1 VARVY
6 QAHTYN
12 HGVPIRFYAPA
23 AEHPGDVVDLPR
35 DEAQH
40 LFRVLRLKI
49 GSAVRI
55 FNGRGAEFD
64 AVVAT
69 ASKDGARIRVG
80 SGCTAVPEARV
91 ALTLAQ
97 AVLKGD
103 KMDDVVRDA
112 VMMGVAAIQP
122 LVTDRT
128 EIALVALER
137 GHRRERW
144 QRIAVSSSK
153 QCGRAVVPAVLEPRT
168 FKDATAALLDVGPQ
182 ATLQT
187 TSDTAADP
195 APGIAFGKTPPGLM
209 CVEPTASA
217 DALSL
222 RDLGATPPS
231 EVTILIGPEGG
242 WAAEEIVAG
251 SAAGR
256 LVTFGPRTLR
266 ADAMA
271 LVALTA
277 LFARWREI

>member
-1 VARVY
+1 M
-6 QAHTYN
+6 
-12 HGVPIRFYAPA
+12 
-23 AEHPGDVVDLPR
+23 VDLPR

-40 LFRVLRLKI
+40 LFRVLRLKV
-49 GSAVRI
+49 GAVVRI

-80 SGCTAVPEARV
+80 NGCPAVTEARV
-91 ALTLAQ
+91 AVTLAQ

-122 LVTDRT
+122 LVTART
-128 EIALVALER
+128 EIALAALER

-153 QCGRAVVPAVLEPRT
+153 QCGRAVVPTVLDPCT
-168 FKDATAALLDVGPQ
+168 FKDAAEALRNQ
-182 ATLQT
+182 AREATP
-187 TSDTAADP
+187 TSVL
-195 APGIAFGKTPPGLM
+195 PGLM

-217 DALSL
+217 DVLSL
-222 RDLGATPPS
+222 SDVGAVPPLA
-231 EVTILIGPEGG
+231 VTIVVGPEGG
-242 WAAEEIVAG
+242 WTAEDISVG
-251 SAAGR
+251 SSACR
-256 LVTFGPRTLR
+256 LVTLGPRTLR

-271 LVALTA
+271 LIALTA
-277 LFARWREI
+277 LFTGWREI

>member
-1 VARVY
+1 M
-6 QAHTYN
+6 
-12 HGVPIRFYAPA
+12 PIRFHAPA
-23 AEHPGDVVDLPR
+23 AEHTGDVVELPR

-49 GSAVRI
+49 GAAVRI

-69 ASKDGARIRVG
+69 ASKDGARVRVG
-80 SGCTAVPEARV
+80 ETCAAVAEARV
-91 ALTLAQ
+91 VVTLAQ

-122 LVTDRT
+122 LVTART
-128 EIALVALER
+128 EIALTALER

-153 QCGRAVVPAVLEPRT
+153 QCGRAVVPAVLVPCT
-168 FKDATAALLDVGPQ
+168 FTDAVAGILDAGRDSMPKKASKQ
-182 ATLQT
+182 SPEHTL
-187 TSDTAADP
+187 SS
-195 APGIAFGKTPPGLM
+195 LM
-209 CVEPTASA
+209 CVEPTAAA
-217 DALSL
+217 DVLSPG
-222 RDLGATPPS
+222 DLTAEPPLATT
-231 EVTILIGPEGG
+231 VVVGPEGG
-242 WAAEEIVAG
+242 WAADEIAVG
-251 SAAGR
+251 SAACQ
-256 LVTFGPRTLR
+256 LVTLGPRTLR

-277 LFARWREI
+277 LFTRWREI

>member
-1 VARVY
+1 ME
-6 QAHTYN
+6 HT
-12 HGVPIRFYAPA
+12 
-23 AEHPGDVVDLPR
+23 GDVVDLPR

-69 ASKDGARIRVG
+69 ASKDGARIRVE
-80 SGCTAVPEARV
+80 SGCAALPEARV
-91 ALTLAQ
+91 AVTLAQ

-128 EIALVALER
+128 EIALAALER

-153 QCGRAVVPAVLEPRT
+153 QCGRAVVPVVLEPCT
-168 FKDATAALLDVGPQ
+168 LKDTTAALLDL
-182 ATLQT
+182 TKK
-187 TSDTAADP
+187 AAS
-195 APGIAFGKTPPGLM
+195 GIALPGLM

-217 DALSL
+217 DAISL
-222 RDLGATPPS
+222 MDLEATPPS
-231 EVTILIGPEGG
+231 EVTVLVGPEGG
-242 WAAEEIVAG
+242 WSAEEVSAG
-251 SAAGR
+251 SAACQ
-256 LVTFGPRTLR
+256 LVTLGPRTLR

-271 LVALTA
+271 LVGLTA
-277 LFARWREI
+277 LFTRWREI